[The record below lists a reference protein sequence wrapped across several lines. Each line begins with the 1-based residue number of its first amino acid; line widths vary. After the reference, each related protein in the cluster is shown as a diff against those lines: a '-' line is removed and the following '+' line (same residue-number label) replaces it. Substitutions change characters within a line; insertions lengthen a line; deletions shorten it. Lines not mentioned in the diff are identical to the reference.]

1 MRCRWCDN
9 DNIVTRRACTHCGE
23 EMPRPRDARAPD
35 GHRAPPG
42 EAEPSAVAE
51 TWKSVGVAVV
61 MFAALVAG
69 GRFTVTSWPETYEP
83 PEAGSAAP
91 ATTGVPAIGAENPAE
106 NPETSPESPGMPAA
120 DLLAE
125 IRATRSKLPDTLGDC
140 LTVESDLPVLREV
153 TEERR
158 AQAESAA
165 SADFGTAMDAD
176 ALRSALA
183 EMTRLSLAADEE
195 YIRWA
200 DAAVSTGACSHASAD
215 GAVTSANTAAENAKQ
230 AFVELWNAN
239 AEAQGGPTYT
249 WSDF

>member
-23 EMPRPRDARAPD
+23 EMPEPRDAREPGGDGAAPD
-35 GHRAPPG
+35 
-42 EAEPSAVAE
+42 EAEPSVAAE
-51 TWKSVGVAVV
+51 TWKSAGVAVV
-61 MFAALVAG
+61 MFVALVAG
-69 GRFTVTSWPETYEP
+69 GKFTVTNWPETYEAVEGVP
-83 PEAGSAAP
+83 AAP
-91 ATTGVPAIGAENPAE
+91 ATTGVPAIGAVDPGTSAE
-106 NPETSPESPGMPAA
+106 TPGIPAA

-125 IRATRSKLPDTLGDC
+125 IRATRLKLPDTLGDC
-140 LTVESDLPVLREV
+140 LTVESDLPMLREV

-165 SADFGTAMDAD
+165 SADFGTAANAD
-176 ALRSALA
+176 ALLGALM

-200 DAAVSTGACSHASAD
+200 DAAVATGACSHASAD
-215 GAVTSANTAAENAKQ
+215 EGVTSANAAAESAKQ
-230 AFVELWNAN
+230 TFVDLWNAN
-239 AEAQGGPTYT
+239 AEAEGGPTYT